1 MDLPKLSLGK
11 RYTLPRSIGSSDALL
26 LAKLAQRDKAAKRLT
41 AIVTSDATDAQRLM
55 HEIAFFAPDLRL
67 TLFPD
72 WETLPYDAFSPH
84 QDLISERLATLW
96 RISQRDK
103 DNGADVVIVPATTA
117 LYRLAPPSFLAAYTF
132 SFKTKQKL
140 DEAKFKAQLTL
151 AGYNHVAQ
159 VVSPGEYAVRGGLID
174 LFPMGSLVPFRV
186 DLFDDEIDSIRT
198 FDPDSQRSL
207 YPVPEVRLLPGREFP
222 MDNDARTKFRS
233 RWRELVEGDP
243 TKSRVYKDIGNG
255 VATAGIEYYLP
266 LFFEETATVFDYLAG
281 QNNVS
286 DQATVVLHGDLEP
299 AFQRFWQDTK
309 DRYRLVQGD
318 PDRPAL
324 PPETLFLSAE
334 QFYARANDFAQLA
347 IKSNTVSPNTPA
359 QPDTSSVRSELV
371 EDFTNP
377 STSSGRTDRGSI
389 PASSEF
395 NALPDLSVVRGTD
408 DPLAKLK
415 NHLKTTLQRVLIL
428 AESDGRRESLLDFLR
443 ASNLSVPA
451 FDSLEDFQASVEKIG
466 IATSGLNVGF
476 SWQQSPSTSSGRTD
490 IGYGSGIDF
499 VTETELFVSGAVTR
513 RRKKQEQV
521 SDVEALIKDLS
532 ELNVGDP
539 VVHSAHGIGRY
550 MGLINL
556 DLGLSKQTDGSMA
569 NVLASAVQEFLHLE
583 YADKATLYVPVS
595 QLHHISRYTGVSADE
610 APLHR
615 LGSPQWDKA
624 KRKAAEQI
632 RDSAAELLNIYA
644 RRAAREGHAFRYS
657 PQDYETFA
665 NDFGFEETAD
675 QRAAIHCVIQDM
687 ISPRPMD
694 RLVCG
699 DVGFGK
705 TEVALRAAF
714 IAITGGKQVAILAPT
729 TLLAEQHYQTLVD
742 RFAKWPVKVAEMS
755 RFRSAKEITA
765 AIKGIA
771 DGTIDIVVGT
781 HKLLSKDVKFERL
794 GLLIIDE
801 EHRFGVRHKEAM
813 KALRAEIDVLTL
825 TATPIPRTLGMA
837 LEGLRDLSVIAT
849 APQRR
854 LAIKTF
860 VRTESNGVIR
870 EAVLRELKR
879 GGQVYFLHNEVETIQ
894 NRKVRLEEIL
904 PEARIAIAHGQMPE
918 RELERVMKDFVAQR
932 YNLLLCSTII
942 ETGIDVPSANTIV
955 MARADKFGLAQLH
968 QLRGR
973 VGRSH
978 HQAYAYLMVPDL
990 EGLTKQAGQR
1000 LEAIQ
1005 QMEELGSGFYLAMH
1019 DLEIRGTGE
1028 VLGENQSG
1036 NMMEIGFQLYNEM
1049 LSEAVRC
1056 LKAGKEPDLLAPLS
1070 ATTEI
1075 NLHASALLPD
1085 DYCGDVHLRLS
1096 FYKKL
1101 ATAKTTEQIDS
1112 LLEEIVD
1119 RFGKLPP
1126 QAQTLLD
1133 VHRLRVMAKPYGVVK
1148 VDAAPSVI
1156 NITFKPNP
1164 PVDPMAII
1172 GLIQKNRHIKLTG
1185 NDKLRIERDLPEA
1198 KDRALMVRDI
1208 LRSLGQPKVEA
1219 QLDAKTD
1226 KSDMLR

>member
-1 MDLPKLSLGK
+1 MQLPALSPGK
-11 RYTLPRSIGSSDALL
+11 RFTLPQPPGSADALL
-26 LAKLAQRDKAAKRLT
+26 LATLAVREKAAGKLT
-41 AIVTSDATDAQRLM
+41 AIVTADAATAQRLM
-55 HEIAFFAPDLRL
+55 DEMRFFAPDLRCA
-67 TLFPD
+67 LFPD
-72 WETLPYDAFSPH
+72 WETLPYDTFSPH

-96 RISQRDK
+96 RIQQRK
-103 DNGADVVIVPATTA
+103 KETGADVVIVPATTA
-117 LYRLAPPSFLAAYTF
+117 LYRLAPPSFLAGYTF
-132 SFKTKQKL
+132 EFKVKQKL
-140 DEAKFKAQLTL
+140 DEARLKAQLTL
-151 AGYNHVAQ
+151 AGYSHVTQ

-222 MDNDARTKFRS
+222 MDDDARGRFRS
-233 RWRELVEGDP
+233 RWRELLDGDP
-243 TKSRVYKDIGNG
+243 TKSRIYKDMGNG

-266 LFFEETATVFDYLAG
+266 LFFEETATVFDYLGSA
-281 QNNVS
+281 
-286 DQATVVLHGDLEP
+286 ATVVLHGDLEP

-309 DRYRLVQGD
+309 DRYRLVKD
-318 PDRPAL
+318 APDRPAL
-324 PPETLFLSAE
+324 PPESLFLSSE
-334 QFYARANDFAQLA
+334 QFYARANGYAQLA
-347 IKSNTVSPNTPA
+347 LKTTVQDVADSA
-359 QPDTSSVRSELV
+359 QFQKLE
-371 EDFTNP
+371 
-377 STSSGRTDRGSI
+377 GM
-389 PASSEF
+389 A
-395 NALPDLSVVRGTD
+395 VVRGAE
-408 DPLAKLK
+408 DPLAALK
-415 NHLKTTLQRVLIL
+415 RHINNTPQRVLLL

-443 ASNLSVPA
+443 ASQVGPPA
-451 FDSLEDFQASVEKIG
+451 FDSLEDFQTSPEKLG
-466 IATSGLNVGF
+466 IATAALNTGF
-476 SWQQSPSTSSGRTD
+476 SWLDDGH
-490 IGYGSGIDF
+490 GGIDF
-499 VTETELFVSGAVTR
+499 ITETELFAAGVTIR
-513 RRKKQEQV
+513 RRNKKQERV

-550 MGLINL
+550 KGLVNM
-556 DLGLSKQTDGSMA
+556 DLGISKNEDGSPA
-569 NVLASAVQEFLHLE
+569 LQEFLHLE
-583 YADKATLYVPVS
+583 YADSATLYVPVS

-615 LGSPQWDKA
+615 LGGGQWDKA

-657 PQDYETFA
+657 PGDYETFA
-665 NDFGFEETAD
+665 NDFGFDETAD
-675 QRAAIHCVIQDM
+675 QNAAIHAVIQDM

-714 IAITGGKQVAILAPT
+714 IAITGGKQVALLAPT

-742 RFAKWPVKVAEMS
+742 RFAKWPVRVAEMS

-771 DGTIDIVVGT
+771 DGTVDIVVGT
-781 HKLLSKDVKFERL
+781 HKLLSKDVQFQRL

-813 KALRAEIDVLTL
+813 KAMRAEVDVLTL

-837 LEGLRDLSVIAT
+837 LEGLRDMSVIAT

-860 VRTESNGVIR
+860 VRSESNGVIR

-879 GGQVYFLHNEVETIQ
+879 GGQVYFLHNEVDTIQ
-894 NRKVRLEEIL
+894 NRLQKLEEIL
-904 PEARIAIAHGQMPE
+904 PEARIAVAHGQMPE
-918 RELERVMKDFVAQR
+918 RELEKVMKDFVAQR
-932 YNLLLCSTII
+932 FNVLLCSTII
-942 ETGIDVPSANTIV
+942 ETGIDVPTANTIV

-978 HQAYAYLMVPDL
+978 HQAYAYLMVPDI
-990 EGLTKQAGQR
+990 EGLTKQASQR
-1000 LEAIQ
+1000 LDAIQ

-1049 LSEAVRC
+1049 LHEAVES
-1056 LKAGKEPDLLAPLS
+1056 LKAGREPDLLSPLS
-1070 ATTEI
+1070 VTTEI
-1075 NLHASALLPD
+1075 NLHAPALLPS

-1101 ATAKTTEQIDS
+1101 ATAKKTEQIDD

-1126 QAQTLLD
+1126 QAQTLID
-1133 VHRLRVMAKPYGVVK
+1133 VHRLRVIARPYGVVK
-1148 VDAAPSVI
+1148 VDAAPGVI
-1156 NITFKPNP
+1156 NITFKKDP
-1164 PVDPMAII
+1164 PIDSMAIMH
-1172 GLIQKNRHIKLTG
+1172 LIQKNRHIRLAG
-1185 NDKLRIERDLPEA
+1185 NDKLRVERELPEP
-1198 KDRALMVRDI
+1198 KDRAQMVRDV
-1208 LRSLGQPKVEA
+1208 LKSLGVPRVDVA
-1219 QLDAKTD
+1219 TT
-1226 KSDMLR
+1226 

>member
-1 MDLPKLSLGK
+1 MDLPQLKAGK
-11 RYTLPRSIGSSDALL
+11 RHTLPQPVGSADALL
-26 LAKLAQRDKAAKRLT
+26 LAQLVSREKAAGKLV
-41 AIVTSDATDAQRLM
+41 AIVTSDATTAQRLM
-55 HEIAFFAPDLRL
+55 QEMAFFAPDARCA
-67 TLFPD
+67 LFPD
-72 WETLPYDAFSPH
+72 WETLPYDTFSPH

-96 RISQRDK
+96 RIQQRSK
-103 DNGADVVIVPATTA
+103 DTGADVVIVPATTA
-117 LYRLAPPSFLAAYTF
+117 LYRLAPPSFLAGYTF
-132 SFKTKQKL
+132 EFKVKQKL
-140 DEAKFKAQLTL
+140 DEAKLKAQLTL
-151 AGYNHVAQ
+151 AGYSHVTQ

-174 LFPMGSLVPFRV
+174 LFPMGSLVPYRV

-222 MDNDARTKFRS
+222 MDDDARARFRN
-233 RWRELVEGDP
+233 RWRELLDGDP
-243 TKSRVYKDIGNG
+243 TKSRIYKDIGNG

-266 LFFEETATVFDYLAG
+266 LFFEETATVFDYLGA
-281 QNNVS
+281 N
-286 DQATVVLHGDLEP
+286 ATVVLHGDLEP

-309 DRYRLVQGD
+309 DRYRLVKD
-318 PDRPAL
+318 APDRPAL
-324 PPETLFLSAE
+324 PPESLFLSAE
-334 QFYARANDFAQLA
+334 QFYARANDYAQLA
-347 IKSNTVSPNTPA
+347 FRSQSPHPRPLPEGEGVSHLSLPLA
-359 QPDTSSVRSELV
+359 GEG
-371 EDFTNP
+371 TNSDLPPLP
-377 STSSGRTDRGSI
+377 STGEGGGEGS
-389 PASSEF
+389 AYAEF
-395 NALPDLSVVRGTD
+395 QSLEPMAVVRGAE
-408 DPLAKLK
+408 DPLTLLK
-415 NHLKTTLQRVLIL
+415 AHIKNTPQRVLIL

-443 ASNLSVPA
+443 ASSVSPPA
-451 FDSLEDFQASVEKIG
+451 FDSLEDFQTSPEKIG
-466 IATSGLNVGF
+466 IATAALNAGF
-476 SWQQSPSTSSGRTD
+476 SWLEGD
-490 IGYGSGIDF
+490 IDF
-499 VTETELFVSGAVTR
+499 ITETELFAAGMAVR
-513 RRKKQEQV
+513 RRNKKQEKV

-550 MGLINL
+550 KGLINM
-556 DLGLSKQTDGSMA
+556 DLGQGS
-569 NVLASAVQEFLHLE
+569 SEFLHLQ
-583 YADKATLYVPVS
+583 YADDATLYVPVS
-595 QLHHISRYTGVSADE
+595 QLQQISRYTGVSADE

-615 LGSPQWDKA
+615 LGGAAWDKA
-624 KRKAAEQI
+624 KRKAAEQV

-657 PQDYETFA
+657 PNDYESFA
-665 NDFGFEETAD
+665 NDFGFDETAD
-675 QRAAIHCVIQDM
+675 QSAAIHAVIQDM

-714 IAITGGKQVAILAPT
+714 IAITGGKQVALLAPT
-729 TLLAEQHYQTLVD
+729 TLLAEQHFQTLSD

-781 HKLLSKDVKFERL
+781 HKLLSKDINFQRL

-801 EHRFGVRHKEAM
+801 EHRFGVRHKEQM
-813 KALRAEIDVLTL
+813 KAMRAEVDVLTL

-860 VRTESNGVIR
+860 VRSESNGVIR

-894 NRKVRLEEIL
+894 NRREKLEALL
-904 PEARIAIAHGQMPE
+904 PEARIAVAHGQMPE

-942 ETGIDVPSANTIV
+942 ETGIDVPTANTIV
-955 MARADKFGLAQLH
+955 MARADRFGLAQLH

-978 HQAYAYLMVPDL
+978 HQAYAYLMVPDI

-1049 LSEAVRC
+1049 LGEAVRC
-1056 LKAGKEPDLLAPLS
+1056 LKAGIEPDLLAPLNV
-1070 ATTEI
+1070 TTDI
-1075 NLHASALLPD
+1075 NLHAPALLPD

-1101 ATAKTTEQIDS
+1101 ATAKNTDQIDA

-1126 QAQTLLD
+1126 QAQTLID
-1133 VHRLRVMAKPYGVVK
+1133 VHRLRVIAKPYGVVK
-1148 VDAAPSVI
+1148 VDAAPGVI
-1156 NITFKPNP
+1156 NITFKKDP
-1164 PVDPMAII
+1164 PIDSMAIMH
-1172 GLIQKNRHIKLTG
+1172 LIQKNRHIKLAG
-1185 NDKLRIERDLPEA
+1185 NEKLRIEKELPEA
-1198 KDRALMVRDI
+1198 KDRAQMVRDV
-1208 LRSLGQPKVEA
+1208 LRSLGQPKVVEV
-1219 QLDAKTD
+1219 LEKT
-1226 KSDMLR
+1226 M